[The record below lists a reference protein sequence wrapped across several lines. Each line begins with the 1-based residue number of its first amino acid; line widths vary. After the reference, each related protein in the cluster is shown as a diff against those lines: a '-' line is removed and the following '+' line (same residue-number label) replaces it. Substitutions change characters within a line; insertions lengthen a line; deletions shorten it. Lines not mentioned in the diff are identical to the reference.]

1 MGGHSVQILCGECG
15 RTSEIEDHL
24 ADKDLVCPHCGR
36 EMASFTEKAA
46 PPRYSP
52 QEYDHADEGGFAGKV
67 HREISRKLVVTCGSC
82 GKNLKSSRRMIGR
95 KVKCPSCNKKILV
108 PAPREEEMP
117 DGTRPRTVGMD
128 LRIADLE
135 PELEEALAVEEL
147 PKAELIRRGP
157 PMWVWL
163 ALAGALGAIAGIVIW
178 VMAT

>member
-1 MGGHSVQILCGECG
+1 MQILCGKCG

-24 ADKDLVCPHCGR
+24 AGKDLACPHCGR
-36 EMASFTEKAA
+36 EMANFTEKAA
-46 PPRYSP
+46 PPRYTP
-52 QEYDHADEGGFAGKV
+52 QEYGNVDDDGFAGMV

-108 PAPREEEMP
+108 PPPKEHEEVP
-117 DGTRPRTVGMD
+117 DGIRTHIVGMD

-135 PELEEALAVEEL
+135 PELEEALEAEEL

-163 ALAGALGAIAGIVIW
+163 ALAGALGAIAGLVIW
-178 VMAT
+178 AMVT